1 MNLKNSRNKPKK
13 MFRPFYTFTPQ
24 ELEDVRRQADI
35 IETTRSHNPPSDRK
49 LVKEEGDFFIF
60 ECPHCDGTVIVNR
73 SETACCIFR
82 HAVHNSNF
90 QQINPHT
97 PKEECDRLRETNQV
111 HGCAKP
117 FRFVYSKPQ
126 NYVEKCDYI

>member
-1 MNLKNSRNKPKK
+1 MKQML
-13 MFRPFYTFTPQ
+13 RPFYTFAPQ
-24 ELEDVRRQADI
+24 DIDGIRQQADAL
-35 IETTRSHNPPSDRK
+35 ETLRSRNQETPSDRK
-49 LVKEEGDFFIF
+49 GVREEGEFFIF
-60 ECPHCDGTVIVNR
+60 ECPHCNGTVIVHR

-82 HAVHNSNF
+82 HAVQNSTF

-97 PKEECDRLRETNQV
+97 PKEECDRLRESGQI

-117 FRFVYSKPQ
+117 FRFVYSNPQ